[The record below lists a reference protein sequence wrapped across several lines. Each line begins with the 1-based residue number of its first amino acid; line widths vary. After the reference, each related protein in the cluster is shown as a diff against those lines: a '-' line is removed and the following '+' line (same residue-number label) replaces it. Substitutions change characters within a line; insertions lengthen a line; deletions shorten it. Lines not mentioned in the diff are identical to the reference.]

1 MNTKTT
7 TALALAVLAVPILL
21 GTAIDAPTASDE
33 LRDTAAVVTEA
44 ERNARLDHAID
55 RAALAVCRE
64 THSAGAA
71 YRWSETGEL
80 ICYRSAL
87 VAQAEDRRA
96 LRLASKD

>member
-1 MNTKTT
+1 MNTKTAT
-7 TALALAVLAVPILL
+7 VLAFAVFAVPLLL
-21 GTAIDAPTASDE
+21 GTAIDAPTATDE

-55 RAALAVCRE
+55 RAALALCRE

-71 YRWSETGEL
+71 YRWSDSGEL

-96 LRLASKD
+96 LRIAAKD

>member
-7 TALALAVLAVPILL
+7 TALAFAVLAIPILL
-21 GTAIDAPTASDE
+21 GTAMDAPSAADE

-44 ERNARLDHAID
+44 ERNARIDHAID

-64 THSAGAA
+64 THSASAA
-71 YRWSETGEL
+71 YRWSDSGEL

-96 LRLASKD
+96 LRIAAKD